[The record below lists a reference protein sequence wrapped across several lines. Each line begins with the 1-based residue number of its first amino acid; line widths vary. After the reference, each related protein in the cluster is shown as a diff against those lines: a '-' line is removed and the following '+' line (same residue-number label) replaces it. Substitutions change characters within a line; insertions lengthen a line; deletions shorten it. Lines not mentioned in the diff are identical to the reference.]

1 MDGAVRLDCVAPRS
15 DTMRGRC
22 CPGHGRLHEKDGR
35 QTTNGRS
42 SAARPGRARKEAL
55 HMSHNGSRRLAVT
68 ALVLG
73 VIVSACG
80 SSSATPLTV
89 PTAATAVPATA
100 ATPAPTTAPIATA
113 TIAAAAAAASCPT
126 AATVGSALGITLPY
140 PTTVAGGGG
149 TSLPAGATGVACE
162 YAGIGMNVI
171 IELITNISP
180 TYIDQFSGKFP
191 VTYKSVSGVGDQAR

>member
-1 MDGAVRLDCVAPRS
+1 
-15 DTMRGRC
+15 
-22 CPGHGRLHEKDGR
+22 
-35 QTTNGRS
+35 
-42 SAARPGRARKEAL
+42 
-55 HMSHNGSRRLAVT
+55 MSHNGSRRLAVT

-191 VTYKSVSGVGDQAR
+191 VTYKSVSGVGDQARSFSAPLIGGKDNEGVVATKGSNLVAITATATPASLAQIEALVNQLL